1 MCLGCFRTLTVILVA
16 DLLRHLNPPQCF
28 SSHITSHDLNLL
40 DRIPT
45 SVYRLTLFH
54 ITSITLLHLPSPLC
68 SSSYIT
74 SPHPIQ
80 CHLTTPHCISSHR
93 SLHIASHVP
102 YFIYP
107 TSLHFGWHLAS
118 LHFFIFF
125 LTSPH
130 SISSRPLILDSAN
143 RLVPFMFSA
152 VDKEDGVL
160 GQALSHSPSPYGL
173 TLTWLGSSTSSC
185 WSVDISTHSMSQ
197 LLGLT
202 KVYLHWCNYG
212 KLKSLYEH

>member
-1 MCLGCFRTLTVILVA
+1 MFFCCFFVVFLTSLHTISFYVTASKTHKSLKGTFIYYDRHNLQIFGFCRLCVCVIINKHSFEPFMCLGCLRTLTVILVA

-107 TSLHFGWHLAS
+107 TSLHFG
-118 LHFFIFF
+118 
-125 LTSPH
+125 
-130 SISSRPLILDSAN
+130 
-143 RLVPFMFSA
+143 
-152 VDKEDGVL
+152 
-160 GQALSHSPSPYGL
+160 
-173 TLTWLGSSTSSC
+173 
-185 WSVDISTHSMSQ
+185 
-197 LLGLT
+197 
-202 KVYLHWCNYG
+202 
-212 KLKSLYEH
+212 